1 MDEETPESACYILI
15 NIKLI
20 NINQNFIPLIFVVV
34 EVEEYI
40 MKKLTAAL
48 LLLSLVSI
56 HAYADEADA
65 NELPSYNVGS
75 DWWVEVTPDDPDYH
89 IFKLVEVNCFCN

>member
-40 MKKLTAAL
+40 MKNG
-48 LLLSLVSI
+48 VS
-56 HAYADEADA
+56 
-65 NELPSYNVGS
+65 
-75 DWWVEVTPDDPDYH
+75 T
-89 IFKLVEVNCFCN
+89 